1 MTATKKAIGKLT
13 KAEARVEIAKD
24 VLKHLKAMKVTRG
37 IYCGSNGP
45 PDHALEKLEGD
56 AQQHVGVI
64 QKSCHVCALGSM
76 MVSHIR
82 KFDNFGMDEFLFGRL
97 GREQIAETLGKWFS
111 QSQLDLIETAF
122 ETYPGKDNREAYEA
136 WETGAKRKAK
146 LFGNRF
152 KTDRQRLK
160 GIMENI
166 VKNKG
171 TFKPEQEQ

>member
-1 MTATKKAIGKLT
+1 MTKKAIGKLT

-24 VLKHLKAMKVTRG
+24 VLKHLRAMKVTRG
-37 IYCGSNGP
+37 TYCCS
-45 PDHALEKLEGD
+45 DEAELEGLEGD

-64 QKSCHVCALGSM
+64 QKSCQVCALGSM

-82 KFDNFGMDEFLFGRL
+82 KFDNFGMDNFWMGRL
-97 GREQIAETLGKWFS
+97 DRQDIADALGKYFS
-111 QSQLDLIETAF
+111 QTQLDLIEAAF
-122 ETYPGKDNREAYEA
+122 ETAPGKLNRETYEA
-136 WETGAKRKAK
+136 GAKLKAH

-166 VKNKG
+166 VKNSGK
-171 TFKPEQEQ
+171 FCPEQE